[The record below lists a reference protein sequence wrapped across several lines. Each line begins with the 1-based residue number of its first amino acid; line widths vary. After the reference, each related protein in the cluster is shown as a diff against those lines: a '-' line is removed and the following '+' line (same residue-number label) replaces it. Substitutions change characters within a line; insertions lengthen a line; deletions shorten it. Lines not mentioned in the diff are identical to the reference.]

1 MKKFTKMCAVA
12 ACALFAGTATV
23 SAEDYVWKSVTVGDA
38 TTYGIRSDGS
48 LWSWGWNEKGQSGN
62 GVSERTATPTLADG
76 NRVWKKTVGGKAY
89 GFFLAEDGSLWAAG
103 TATNGVQ
110 GTNDGVDHHKVLTR
124 IGTDNDWV
132 DMACSRFWGYS
143 AFAIKTNGT
152 LWAWGENSAG
162 QLGIGNTQAQTL
174 PVQVGTDTDWK
185 QVAAGVSS
193 VLALKADGSLWG
205 WGFNMYGELFGYE
218 GRQSSPVR
226 LGSETDWE
234 KVLVIEFRAYAV
246 KKDGTLWAWGDNSR
260 NLLGFNTPTEEEST
274 SEGNPVEVVTEPRI
288 TKPTQVTAVKGEVLA
303 VSGCENTL
311 SVATGTDGIIE
322 KVWMFGSNADG
333 ALGDGKGLGNGN
345 KDIPFATVPVNPS
358 LKSSLK
364 FTTMSSGQSYTMMLT
379 DDGDIWGWGC
389 NRGGQLGD
397 ETPND
402 QLQVAYKLKPIVIN
416 CPQDEV
422 SNVGSLKDG
431 KVDAAVSF
439 DGQVLALQSDG
450 LLTSGRI
457 YDMNGAA
464 VMILAASETS
474 WNVATL
480 SQGVYVA
487 EFMIDGAPVTYKFAV
502 K

>member
-110 GTNDGVDHHKVLTR
+110 GTNDGVDHKVLTR

-152 LWAWGENSAG
+152 LWSWGENYAG

-193 VLALKADGSLWG
+193 VLALKTDGSLWG
-205 WGFNMYGELFGYE
+205 WGLNMNGELFGYE

-274 SEGNPVEVVTEPRI
+274 SEGNPVEVVTEPQI
-288 TKPTQVTAVKGEVLA
+288 TKPTQVTAVEGEVLA

-364 FTTMSSGQSYTMMLT
+364 FTSMSSGQNYTMMLT

-422 SNVGSLKDG
+422 SSVGSLKDG

-457 YDMNGAA
+457 YDMNGTA

>member
-23 SAEDYVWKSVTVGDA
+23 SAEDYVWKSVTAGGA

-110 GTNDGVDHHKVLTR
+110 GTNDGVDHKVLTR
-124 IGTDNDWV
+124 IGTDNDWA

-152 LWAWGENSAG
+152 LWSWGENSAG

-193 VLALKADGSLWG
+193 VLALKTDGSLWG
-205 WGFNMYGELFGYE
+205 WGLNMNGELFGYE

-274 SEGNPVEVVTEPRI
+274 SEGNPVEVVTEPQI
-288 TKPTQVTAVKGEVLA
+288 TKPTQVTAVEGEVLA

-364 FTTMSSGQSYTMMLT
+364 FTSMSSGQNYTMMLT
-379 DDGDIWGWGC
+379 NDGDIWGWGC

-422 SNVGSLKDG
+422 SSVGSLKDG

>member
-12 ACALFAGTATV
+12 ACALFAGAV
-23 SAEDYVWKSVTVGDA
+23 SVNAEDYTWKSVTAGDA
-38 TTYGIRSDGS
+38 TTWGIRSDGS
-48 LWSWGWNEKGQSGN
+48 LWSWGWNEKGQGGN
-62 GVSERTATPTLADG
+62 GVSLRTATPTLSDG
-76 NRVWKKTVGGKAY
+76 NRVWKKAVGGKAY

-103 TATNGVQ
+103 TAESGVQ
-110 GTNDGVDHHKVLTR
+110 GTNDGVDHKVLTR
-124 IGTDNDWV
+124 IGTDNDWA

-205 WGFNMYGELFGYE
+205 WGLNMYGELFGYE

-288 TKPTQVTAVKGEVLA
+288 TKPTQVTAVEGEVLA

-464 VMILAASETS
+464 VMILATSETS

>member
-1 MKKFTKMCAVA
+1 MCAVA

-23 SAEDYVWKSVTVGDA
+23 SAEDYVWKSVTAGDA

-110 GTNDGVDHHKVLTR
+110 GTNDGVDHKVLTR

-152 LWAWGENSAG
+152 LWSWGENSAG

-185 QVAAGVSS
+185 QVATGVSS
-193 VLALKADGSLWG
+193 VLALKTDGSLWG
-205 WGFNMYGELFGYE
+205 WGLNMNGELFGYE

-274 SEGNPVEVVTEPRI
+274 SEGNPVEVVTEPQI
-288 TKPTQVTAVKGEVLA
+288 TKPTQVTAVEGEVLA

-364 FTTMSSGQSYTMMLT
+364 FTSMSSGQNYTMMLT

-422 SNVGSLKDG
+422 SSVGSLKDG

>member
-12 ACALFAGTATV
+12 ACALFAGAV
-23 SAEDYVWKSVTVGDA
+23 SVNAEDYTWKSVTAGDA
-38 TTYGIRSDGS
+38 TTWGIRSDGS
-48 LWSWGWNEKGQSGN
+48 LWSWGWNEKGQGGN
-62 GVSERTATPTLADG
+62 GVSLRTATPTLSDG
-76 NRVWKKTVGGKAY
+76 NRVWKKAVGGKAY

-103 TATNGVQ
+103 TAESGVQ
-110 GTNDGVDHHKVLTR
+110 GTNDGVDHKVLTR
-124 IGTDNDWV
+124 IGTDNDWA

-205 WGFNMYGELFGYE
+205 WGLNMYGELFGYE

-288 TKPTQVTAVKGEVLA
+288 TKPTQVTAVEGEVLA

-487 EFMIDGAPVTYKFAV
+487 EFMIDGVPVTYKFAV

>member
-12 ACALFAGTATV
+12 ACALFAGAV
-23 SAEDYVWKSVTVGDA
+23 SVNAEDYTWKSVTAGDA
-38 TTYGIRSDGS
+38 TTWGIRSDGS
-48 LWSWGWNEKGQSGN
+48 LWSWGWNEKGQGGN

-76 NRVWKKTVGGKAY
+76 NRVWKKVVGGKAY

-103 TATNGVQ
+103 TAESGVQ
-110 GTNDGVDHHKVLTR
+110 GTNDGVDHKVLTR
-124 IGTDNDWV
+124 IGTDNDWA

-162 QLGIGNTQAQTL
+162 RLGIGNTQAQTL

-205 WGFNMYGELFGYE
+205 WGLNMYGELFGYE
-218 GRQSSPVR
+218 GRQSLPVR

-246 KKDGTLWAWGDNSR
+246 KKDGTLWAWGDNSL

-288 TKPTQVTAVKGEVLA
+288 TKPTQVTAVEGEVLA

-422 SNVGSLKDG
+422 SSVGSLKDG
-431 KVDAAVSF
+431 KVDVAVSF

>member
-110 GTNDGVDHHKVLTR
+110 GTNDGVDHKVLTR
-124 IGTDNDWV
+124 IGTDNDWA

-152 LWAWGENSAG
+152 LWSWGENFAG

-193 VLALKADGSLWG
+193 VLALKTDGSLWG
-205 WGFNMYGELFGYE
+205 WGLNMNGELFGYE

-246 KKDGTLWAWGDNSR
+246 KKDGTLWAWGDNSQ

-274 SEGNPVEVVTEPRI
+274 SEGNPVEVVTEPQI

-364 FTTMSSGQSYTMMLT
+364 FTSMSSGQNYTMMLT

-422 SNVGSLKDG
+422 SSVGSLKDG

-457 YDMNGAA
+457 YDMNGTA

>member
-23 SAEDYVWKSVTVGDA
+23 SAEDYVWKSVTAGDA

-110 GTNDGVDHHKVLTR
+110 GTNDGVDHKVLTR

-152 LWAWGENSAG
+152 LWSWGENSAG

-185 QVAAGVSS
+185 QVATGVSS
-193 VLALKADGSLWG
+193 VLALKTDGSLWG
-205 WGFNMYGELFGYE
+205 WGLNMNGELFGYE

-274 SEGNPVEVVTEPRI
+274 SEGNPVEVVTEPQI
-288 TKPTQVTAVKGEVLA
+288 TKPTQVTAVEGEVLA

-364 FTTMSSGQSYTMMLT
+364 FTSMSSGQNYTMMLT

-422 SNVGSLKDG
+422 SSVGSLKDG
-431 KVDAAVSF
+431 KVDAAGFAERRAVDF
-439 DGQVLALQSDG
+439 GKNIRYEWRGGDDFGCFRNVMECRHVIPR
-450 LLTSGRI
+450 RI
-457 YDMNGAA
+457 CG
-464 VMILAASETS
+464 
-474 WNVATL
+474 
-480 SQGVYVA
+480 
-487 EFMIDGAPVTYKFAV
+487 
-502 K
+502 

>member
-23 SAEDYVWKSVTVGDA
+23 SAEDYVWKSVTAGDA

-110 GTNDGVDHHKVLTR
+110 GTNDGVDHKVLTR
-124 IGTDNDWV
+124 IGTDNDWA

-152 LWAWGENSAG
+152 LWSWGKNSAG

-193 VLALKADGSLWG
+193 VLALKTDGSLWG
-205 WGFNMYGELFGYE
+205 WGLNMNGELFGYE

-246 KKDGTLWAWGDNSR
+246 KKDGTLWAWGDNSC

-288 TKPTQVTAVKGEVLA
+288 TKPTQVTAVEGEVLA

-311 SVATGTDGIIE
+311 SVATGADGIIE

-364 FTTMSSGQSYTMMLT
+364 FTSMSSGQNYTMMLT

-422 SNVGSLKDG
+422 SSVGSLKDG

>member
-12 ACALFAGTATV
+12 ACALFAGAV
-23 SAEDYVWKSVTVGDA
+23 SVNAEDYTWKSVTAGDA
-38 TTYGIRSDGS
+38 TTWGIRSDGS
-48 LWSWGWNEKGQSGN
+48 LWSWGWNEKGQGGN
-62 GVSERTATPTLADG
+62 GVSLRTATPTLSDG
-76 NRVWKKTVGGKAY
+76 NRVWKKAVGGKAY

-110 GTNDGVDHHKVLTR
+110 GTNDGVDHKVLTR

-152 LWAWGENSAG
+152 LWSWGANSAG

-193 VLALKADGSLWG
+193 VLALKTDGSLWG
-205 WGFNMYGELFGYE
+205 WGFNMNGELFGYE

-288 TKPTQVTAVKGEVLA
+288 TKPTQVTAVEGEVLA

-364 FTTMSSGQSYTMMLT
+364 FTSMSSGQNYTMMLT

-422 SNVGSLKDG
+422 SSVGSLKDG

-457 YDMNGAA
+457 YDMNGTA

>member
-1 MKKFTKMCAVA
+1 MKKFTKMWAIA
-12 ACALFAGTATV
+12 ACALFAGTAAV
-23 SAEDYVWKSVTVGDA
+23 NAEDYTWKFVTAGDA
-38 TTYGIRSDGS
+38 TTYAIRSDGS
-48 LWSWGWNEKGQSGN
+48 LWSWGWNEKGQGGN

-76 NRVWKKTVGGKAY
+76 NRVWKKAVGGKAY

-103 TATNGVQ
+103 THEGGVQ
-110 GTNDGVDHHKVLTR
+110 GTNDGIDHKVLTR
-124 IGTDNDWV
+124 IGTDNDWA

-143 AFAIKTNGT
+143 GFAIKTNGT
-152 LWAWGENSAG
+152 LW
-162 QLGIGNTQAQTL
+162 
-174 PVQVGTDTDWK
+174 
-185 QVAAGVSS
+185 
-193 VLALKADGSLWG
+193 G
-205 WGFNMYGELFGYE
+205 WGFNMYSELFGHE
-218 GRQSSPVR
+218 GKQLSPVR

-234 KVLVIEFRAYAV
+234 QVVVIDFRAYAV
-246 KKDGTLWAWGDNSR
+246 KKDGTLWAWGDNAN
-260 NLLGFNTPTEEEST
+260 NLLGFNTPTEEET
-274 SEGNPVEVVTEPRI
+274 TAEGNPVEVVTVPQI
-288 TKPTQVTAVKGEVLA
+288 TAPTHVTSIEGKVLTI
-303 VSGCENTL
+303 SGCENTL
-311 SVATGTDGIIE
+311 SVATGTDGVIE
-322 KVWMFGSNADG
+322 KVWMLGSNTDG

-345 KDIPFATVPVNPS
+345 KDIPFAKVPVHPS

-364 FTTMSSGQSYTMMLT
+364 FAGMSSGQNYTVMLT
-379 DDGDIWGWGC
+379 TDGDIWGWGC

-422 SNVGSLKDG
+422 SSVGSLKDG

-450 LLTSGRI
+450 LLTSGKI
-457 YDMNGAA
+457 YDMKGTA

>member
-1 MKKFTKMCAVA
+1 MKKFTKMCVVA

-23 SAEDYVWKSVTVGDA
+23 SAEDYVWKSVTAGDA

-110 GTNDGVDHHKVLTR
+110 GTNDGVDHKVLTR
-124 IGTDNDWV
+124 IGTDNDWA

-205 WGFNMYGELFGYE
+205 WGLNMYGELFGYE

-274 SEGNPVEVVTEPRI
+274 SEGNPVEVVTEPQI
-288 TKPTQVTAVKGEVLA
+288 TKPTQVTAVEGEVLA

-364 FTTMSSGQSYTMMLT
+364 FTSMSSGQNYTMMLT

-422 SNVGSLKDG
+422 SSVGSLKDG

-457 YDMNGAA
+457 YDMNGTA

-487 EFMIDGAPVTYKFAV
+487 EFMIDGALVTYKFAV

>member
-1 MKKFTKMCAVA
+1 M
-12 ACALFAGTATV
+12 
-23 SAEDYVWKSVTVGDA
+23 
-38 TTYGIRSDGS
+38 RS
-48 LWSWGWNEKGQSGN
+48 LN
-62 GVSERTATPTLADG
+62 TIP
-76 NRVWKKTVGGKAY
+76 
-89 GFFLAEDGSLWAAG
+89 
-103 TATNGVQ
+103 
-110 GTNDGVDHHKVLTR
+110 NDGVDHKVLTR
-124 IGTDNDWV
+124 IGTDNDWA

-152 LWAWGENSAG
+152 LWSWGENSAG

-193 VLALKADGSLWG
+193 VLALKTDGSLWG
-205 WGFNMYGELFGYE
+205 WGLNMNGELFGYE

-274 SEGNPVEVVTEPRI
+274 SEGNPVEVVTEPQI

-358 LKSSLK
+358 LKSILK
-364 FTTMSSGQSYTMMLT
+364 FTSMSSGQNYTMMLT

-422 SNVGSLKDG
+422 SSVGSLKDG

-457 YDMNGAA
+457 YDMNGTA

>member
-12 ACALFAGTATV
+12 ACALFARTATV
-23 SAEDYVWKSVTVGDA
+23 SAEDYVWKSVTAGDA

-76 NRVWKKTVGGKAY
+76 NRVWKKTVGGRAY

-110 GTNDGVDHHKVLTR
+110 GTNDGVDHKVLTR

-152 LWAWGENSAG
+152 LWSWGENSAG

-193 VLALKADGSLWG
+193 VLALKTDGSLWG
-205 WGFNMYGELFGYE
+205 WGLNMNGELFGYE

-246 KKDGTLWAWGDNSR
+246 KKDGTLWAWGDNSQ

-274 SEGNPVEVVTEPRI
+274 SEGNPVEVVTEPQI
-288 TKPTQVTAVKGEVLA
+288 TKPTQVTAVEGEVLA

-364 FTTMSSGQSYTMMLT
+364 FTSMSSGQNYTMMLT

-422 SNVGSLKDG
+422 SSVGSLKDG

>member
-12 ACALFAGTATV
+12 ACALFAGAV
-23 SAEDYVWKSVTVGDA
+23 SVNAEDYTWKSVTAGDA
-38 TTYGIRSDGS
+38 TTWGIRSDGS
-48 LWSWGWNEKGQSGN
+48 LWSWGWNEKGQGGN
-62 GVSERTATPTLADG
+62 GVSLRTATPTLSDG
-76 NRVWKKTVGGKAY
+76 NRVWKKAVGGKAY

-103 TATNGVQ
+103 TAESGVQ
-110 GTNDGVDHHKVLTR
+110 GTNDGVDHKVLTR
-124 IGTDNDWV
+124 IGTDNDWA

-205 WGFNMYGELFGYE
+205 WGLNMYGELFGYE

-288 TKPTQVTAVKGEVLA
+288 TKPTQVTAVEGEVLA

-364 FTTMSSGQSYTMMLT
+364 FTSMSSGQSYTMMLT

-422 SNVGSLKDG
+422 SSVGSLKDG

>member
-23 SAEDYVWKSVTVGDA
+23 SAEDYVWKSVTAGDA

-110 GTNDGVDHHKVLTR
+110 GTNDGVDHKVLTR
-124 IGTDNDWV
+124 IGTDNDWA

-152 LWAWGENSAG
+152 LWSWGENSAG

-193 VLALKADGSLWG
+193 VLALKTDGSLWG
-205 WGFNMYGELFGYE
+205 WGLNMNGELFGYE

-274 SEGNPVEVVTEPRI
+274 SEGNPVEVVTEPQI
-288 TKPTQVTAVKGEVLA
+288 TKPTQVTAVEGEVLA

-345 KDIPFATVPVNPS
+345 KDIPFATVLVNPS

-364 FTTMSSGQSYTMMLT
+364 FTSMSSGQNYTMMLT
-379 DDGDIWGWGC
+379 NDGDIWGWGC

-422 SNVGSLKDG
+422 SSVGSLKDG

>member
-12 ACALFAGTATV
+12 ACALFAGAV
-23 SAEDYVWKSVTVGDA
+23 SVNAEDYTWKSVTAGDA
-38 TTYGIRSDGS
+38 TTWGIRSDGS
-48 LWSWGWNEKGQSGN
+48 LWSWGWNEKGQGGN
-62 GVSERTATPTLADG
+62 GVSLRTATPTLSDG
-76 NRVWKKTVGGKAY
+76 NRVWKKAVGGKAY

-103 TATNGVQ
+103 TAESGVQ
-110 GTNDGVDHHKVLTR
+110 GTNDGVDHKVLTR
-124 IGTDNDWV
+124 IGTDNDWA

-205 WGFNMYGELFGYE
+205 WGLNMYGELFGYE

-288 TKPTQVTAVKGEVLA
+288 TKPTQVTAVEGEVLA

-480 SQGVYVA
+480 SQGVYVV

>member
-12 ACALFAGTATV
+12 ACALFAGAV
-23 SAEDYVWKSVTVGDA
+23 SVNAEDYTWKSVTAGDA
-38 TTYGIRSDGS
+38 TTWGIRSDGS
-48 LWSWGWNEKGQSGN
+48 LWSWGWNEKGQGGN
-62 GVSERTATPTLADG
+62 GVSLRTATPTLSDG
-76 NRVWKKTVGGKAY
+76 NRVWKKAVGGKAY

-103 TATNGVQ
+103 TAESGVQ
-110 GTNDGVDHHKVLTR
+110 GTNDGVDHKVLTR
-124 IGTDNDWV
+124 IGTDNDWA

-205 WGFNMYGELFGYE
+205 WGLNMYGELFGYE

-288 TKPTQVTAVKGEVLA
+288 TKPTQVTAVEGEVLA

>member
-76 NRVWKKTVGGKAY
+76 NRVWKKAVGGKAY

-110 GTNDGVDHHKVLTR
+110 GTNDGVDHKVLTR
-124 IGTDNDWV
+124 IGTDNDWA

-174 PVQVGTDTDWK
+174 PVQVGTDKDWK

-193 VLALKADGSLWG
+193 VLALKTDGSLWG
-205 WGFNMYGELFGYE
+205 WGFNMNGELFGYE

-274 SEGNPVEVVTEPRI
+274 SEGNPVEVVTEPQI
-288 TKPTQVTAVKGEVLA
+288 TKPTQVTAVEGEVLA

-364 FTTMSSGQSYTMMLT
+364 FTSMSSGQNYTMMLT

-422 SNVGSLKDG
+422 SSVGSLKDG

-457 YDMNGAA
+457 YDMNGTA

>member
-12 ACALFAGTATV
+12 ACALFAGAV
-23 SAEDYVWKSVTVGDA
+23 SVNAEDYTWKSVTAGDA
-38 TTYGIRSDGS
+38 TTWGIRSDGS
-48 LWSWGWNEKGQSGN
+48 LWSWGWNEKGQGGN
-62 GVSERTATPTLADG
+62 GVSLRTATPTLSDG
-76 NRVWKKTVGGKAY
+76 NRVWKKAVGGKAY

-103 TATNGVQ
+103 TAESGVQ
-110 GTNDGVDHHKVLTR
+110 GTNDGVDHKVLTR
-124 IGTDNDWV
+124 IGTDYDWA
-132 DMACSRFWGYS
+132 DMACSRVWGYS

-205 WGFNMYGELFGYE
+205 WGLNMYGELFGYE

-288 TKPTQVTAVKGEVLA
+288 TKPTQVTAVEGEVLA

-487 EFMIDGAPVTYKFAV
+487 EFMIDGAPVTYKFVV

>member
-110 GTNDGVDHHKVLTR
+110 GTNDGVDHKVLTR

-152 LWAWGENSAG
+152 LWSWGENSAG

-193 VLALKADGSLWG
+193 VLALKTDGSLWG
-205 WGFNMYGELFGYE
+205 WGLNMNGELFGYE

-246 KKDGTLWAWGDNSR
+246 KKDGTLWAWGDNSL

-274 SEGNPVEVVTEPRI
+274 SEGNPVEVVTEPQI
-288 TKPTQVTAVKGEVLA
+288 TKPTQVTAVEGEVLA

-364 FTTMSSGQSYTMMLT
+364 FTSMSSGQNYTMMLT

-422 SNVGSLKDG
+422 SSVGSLKDG

-457 YDMNGAA
+457 YDMNGTA

>member
-12 ACALFAGTATV
+12 ACALFAGAV
-23 SAEDYVWKSVTVGDA
+23 SVNAEDYTWKSVTAGDA
-38 TTYGIRSDGS
+38 TTWGIRSDGS
-48 LWSWGWNEKGQSGN
+48 LWSWGWNEKGQGGN

-76 NRVWKKTVGGKAY
+76 NRVWKKVVGGKAY

-103 TATNGVQ
+103 TAERGVQ
-110 GTNDGVDHHKVLTR
+110 GTNDGVDHKVLTR
-124 IGTDNDWV
+124 IGTDNDWA

-205 WGFNMYGELFGYE
+205 WGLNMYGELFGYE

-246 KKDGTLWAWGDNSR
+246 KKDGTLWAWGDNSW

-288 TKPTQVTAVKGEVLA
+288 TKPTQVTAVEGEVLA

-422 SNVGSLKDG
+422 SSVGSLKDG

-480 SQGVYVA
+480 SQGVYVV

>member
-12 ACALFAGTATV
+12 ACALFAGAV
-23 SAEDYVWKSVTVGDA
+23 SVNAEDYTWKSVTAGDA
-38 TTYGIRSDGS
+38 TTWGIRSDGS
-48 LWSWGWNEKGQSGN
+48 LWSWGWNEKGQGGN

-76 NRVWKKTVGGKAY
+76 NRVWKKVVGGKAY

-103 TATNGVQ
+103 TAESGVQ
-110 GTNDGVDHHKVLTR
+110 GTNDGVDHKVLTR
-124 IGTDNDWV
+124 IGTDNDWA

-205 WGFNMYGELFGYE
+205 WGLNMNGELFGYE

-234 KVLVIEFRAYAV
+234 KVLVIEYRAYAV

-288 TKPTQVTAVKGEVLA
+288 TKPTQVTAVEGEVLA

-311 SVATGTDGIIE
+311 SVATGADGIIE

-364 FTTMSSGQSYTMMLT
+364 FTSMSSGQNYTMMLT

-422 SNVGSLKDG
+422 SSVGSLKDG

-457 YDMNGAA
+457 YDMNGTA

-487 EFMIDGAPVTYKFAV
+487 EFMIDGALVTYKFAV

>member
-23 SAEDYVWKSVTVGDA
+23 SAEDYVWKSVTAGDA

-110 GTNDGVDHHKVLTR
+110 GTNDGVDHKVLTR
-124 IGTDNDWV
+124 IGTDNDWA

-152 LWAWGENSAG
+152 LWSWGENSAG
-162 QLGIGNTQAQTL
+162 HLGIGNTQAQTL

-193 VLALKADGSLWG
+193 VLALKTDGSLWG
-205 WGFNMYGELFGYE
+205 WGLNMNGELFGYE

-274 SEGNPVEVVTEPRI
+274 SEGNPVEVVTEPQI
-288 TKPTQVTAVKGEVLA
+288 TKPTQVTAVEGEVLA

-364 FTTMSSGQSYTMMLT
+364 FTSMSSGQNYTMMLT

-422 SNVGSLKDG
+422 SSVGSLKDG

>member
-23 SAEDYVWKSVTVGDA
+23 SAEDYVWKSVTAGDA

-110 GTNDGVDHHKVLTR
+110 GTNDGVDHKVLTR

-152 LWAWGENSAG
+152 LWSWGENSAG

-193 VLALKADGSLWG
+193 VLALKTDGSLWG
-205 WGFNMYGELFGYE
+205 WGFNMNGELFGYE

-288 TKPTQVTAVKGEVLA
+288 TKPTQVTAVEGEVLA

-311 SVATGTDGIIE
+311 SVATGADGIIE

-397 ETPND
+397 ETLND

-422 SNVGSLKDG
+422 SSVGSLKDG

>member
-12 ACALFAGTATV
+12 ACALFAGAV
-23 SAEDYVWKSVTVGDA
+23 SVNAEDYTWKSVTAGDA
-38 TTYGIRSDGS
+38 TTWGIRSDGS
-48 LWSWGWNEKGQSGN
+48 LWSWGWNEKGQGGN

-76 NRVWKKTVGGKAY
+76 NRVWKKVVGGKAY

-103 TATNGVQ
+103 TAESGVQ
-110 GTNDGVDHHKVLTR
+110 GTNDGVDHKVLTR
-124 IGTDNDWV
+124 IGTDNDWA

-205 WGFNMYGELFGYE
+205 WGLNMYGELFVYE

-288 TKPTQVTAVKGEVLA
+288 TKPTQVTAVEGEVLA

-422 SNVGSLKDG
+422 SSVGSLKDG

-480 SQGVYVA
+480 SQGVYVT

>member
-23 SAEDYVWKSVTVGDA
+23 SAEDYVWKSVTAGDA

-110 GTNDGVDHHKVLTR
+110 GTNDGVDHKVLTR
-124 IGTDNDWV
+124 IGTDNDWA

-162 QLGIGNTQAQTL
+162 KLGIGNTQTQTL

-205 WGFNMYGELFGYE
+205 WGLNMYGELFGYE

-274 SEGNPVEVVTEPRI
+274 SEGNPVEVVTEPQI
-288 TKPTQVTAVKGEVLA
+288 TKPTQVTAVEGEVLA

-364 FTTMSSGQSYTMMLT
+364 FTSMSSGQNYTMMLT

-422 SNVGSLKDG
+422 SSVGSLKDG

-457 YDMNGAA
+457 YDMNGTA

-487 EFMIDGAPVTYKFAV
+487 EFMIDGALVTYKFAV

>member
-23 SAEDYVWKSVTVGDA
+23 SAEDYVWKSVTAGDA

-110 GTNDGVDHHKVLTR
+110 GTNDGVDHKVLTR

-152 LWAWGENSAG
+152 LWSWGENSAG

-193 VLALKADGSLWG
+193 VLALKTDGSLWG
-205 WGFNMYGELFGYE
+205 WGLNMNGELFGYE

-274 SEGNPVEVVTEPRI
+274 SEGNPVEVVTEPQI
-288 TKPTQVTAVKGEVLA
+288 TKPTQVTAVEGEVLA

-364 FTTMSSGQSYTMMLT
+364 FTSMSSGQNYTMMLT

-422 SNVGSLKDG
+422 SSVGSLKDG

-457 YDMNGAA
+457 YDMNGEA

>member
-23 SAEDYVWKSVTVGDA
+23 SAEDYVWKSVTAGDA

-110 GTNDGVDHHKVLTR
+110 GTNDGVDHKVLTR

-152 LWAWGENSAG
+152 LWSWGENSAG
-162 QLGIGNTQAQTL
+162 QLGVGNTQAQTL

-193 VLALKADGSLWG
+193 VLALKTDGSLWG
-205 WGFNMYGELFGYE
+205 WGLNMNGELFGYE

-274 SEGNPVEVVTEPRI
+274 SEGNPVEVVTEPQI
-288 TKPTQVTAVKGEVLA
+288 TKPTQVTAVEGEVLA

-364 FTTMSSGQSYTMMLT
+364 FTSMSSGQNYTMMLT

-422 SNVGSLKDG
+422 SSVGSLKDG

>member
-12 ACALFAGTATV
+12 ACALFAGAV
-23 SAEDYVWKSVTVGDA
+23 SVNAEDYTWKSVTAGDA
-38 TTYGIRSDGS
+38 TTWGIRSDGS
-48 LWSWGWNEKGQSGN
+48 LWSWGWNEKGQGGN

-76 NRVWKKTVGGKAY
+76 NRVWKKVVGGKAY

-103 TATNGVQ
+103 TAESGVQ
-110 GTNDGVDHHKVLTR
+110 GTNDGVDHKVLTR
-124 IGTDNDWV
+124 IGTDNDWA

-143 AFAIKTNGT
+143 AFAIKTN
-152 LWAWGENSAG
+152 
-162 QLGIGNTQAQTL
+162 
-174 PVQVGTDTDWK
+174 
-185 QVAAGVSS
+185 
-193 VLALKADGSLWG
+193 
-205 WGFNMYGELFGYE
+205 
-218 GRQSSPVR
+218 
-226 LGSETDWE
+226 
-234 KVLVIEFRAYAV
+234 
-246 KKDGTLWAWGDNSR
+246 GTLWAWGDNSR

-288 TKPTQVTAVKGEVLA
+288 TKPTQVTAVEGEVLA

-311 SVATGTDGIIE
+311 SVATGADGIIE

-422 SNVGSLKDG
+422 SSVGSLKDG

>member
-1 MKKFTKMCAVA
+1 MKKFTKMWAIA
-12 ACALFAGTATV
+12 ACALFAGTAAV
-23 SAEDYVWKSVTVGDA
+23 NAEDYTWKFVTAGDA
-38 TTYGIRSDGS
+38 TTYAIRSDGS
-48 LWSWGWNEKGQSGN
+48 LWSWGWNEKGQGGN

-76 NRVWKKTVGGKAY
+76 NRVWKKAVGGKAY

-103 TATNGVQ
+103 THKGGVQ
-110 GTNDGVDHHKVLTR
+110 GTNDGIDHKVLTR
-124 IGTDNDWV
+124 IGTDNDWA

-143 AFAIKTNGT
+143 GFAIKTNGT
-152 LWAWGENSAG
+152 LWAWGKNSAG
-162 QLGIGNTQAQTL
+162 QLGIGNTQAQTA
-174 PVQVGTDTDWK
+174 PVQVGADMDWK
-185 QVAAGVSS
+185 QVAAGCSS
-193 VLALKADGSLWG
+193 VLALKTDGSLWG
-205 WGFNMYGELFGYE
+205 WGFNMYSELFGHE
-218 GRQSSPVR
+218 GKQLSPVR

-234 KVLVIEFRAYAV
+234 QVVVIDFRAYAV
-246 KKDGTLWAWGDNSR
+246 KKDGTLWAWGDNAN
-260 NLLGFNTPTEEEST
+260 NLLGFNTPTEEET
-274 SEGNPVEVVTEPRI
+274 TAEGNPVEVVTVPQI
-288 TKPTQVTAVKGEVLA
+288 TAPTHVTSIEGKVLTI
-303 VSGCENTL
+303 SGCENTL
-311 SVATGTDGIIE
+311 SVATGTDGVIE
-322 KVWMFGSNADG
+322 KVWMLGSNTDG

-345 KDIPFATVPVNPS
+345 KDIPFAKVPVHPS

-364 FTTMSSGQSYTMMLT
+364 FAGMSSGQNYTVMLT
-379 DDGDIWGWGC
+379 TDGDIWGWGC

-422 SNVGSLKDG
+422 SSVGSLKDG

-450 LLTSGRI
+450 LLTSGKI
-457 YDMNGAA
+457 YDMKGTA

>member
-23 SAEDYVWKSVTVGDA
+23 SAEDYVWKSVTAGDA

-110 GTNDGVDHHKVLTR
+110 GTNDGVDHKVLTR

-152 LWAWGENSAG
+152 LWSWGENSAG

-193 VLALKADGSLWG
+193 VLALKTDGSLWG
-205 WGFNMYGELFGYE
+205 WGLNMNGELFGYE

-274 SEGNPVEVVTEPRI
+274 SEGNPVEVVTEPQI
-288 TKPTQVTAVKGEVLA
+288 TKPTQVTAVEGEVLA

-364 FTTMSSGQSYTMMLT
+364 FTSMSSGQNYTMMLT

-422 SNVGSLKDG
+422 SSVGSLKDG

-450 LLTSGRI
+450 LLTSGKI
-457 YDMNGAA
+457 YDMKGTA
-464 VMILAASETS
+464 VMILAASKRHGMS
-474 WNVATL
+474 PRYPKAYMWLNL
-480 SQGVYVA
+480 
-487 EFMIDGAPVTYKFAV
+487 
-502 K
+502 

>member
-23 SAEDYVWKSVTVGDA
+23 SAEDYVWKSVTAGDA

-110 GTNDGVDHHKVLTR
+110 GTNDGVDHKVLTR

-152 LWAWGENSAG
+152 LWSWGENSAG

-193 VLALKADGSLWG
+193 VLALKTDGSLWG
-205 WGFNMYGELFGYE
+205 WGLNMNGELFGYE

-274 SEGNPVEVVTEPRI
+274 SEGNPVEVVTEPQI
-288 TKPTQVTAVKGEVLA
+288 TKPTQVTAVEGEVLA

-311 SVATGTDGIIE
+311 SVATGADGIIE

-364 FTTMSSGQSYTMMLT
+364 FTSMSSGQNYTMMLT

-464 VMILAASETS
+464 VMILATSETS

>member
-23 SAEDYVWKSVTVGDA
+23 SAEDYVWKSVTAGDA

-110 GTNDGVDHHKVLTR
+110 GTNDGVDHKVLTR

-152 LWAWGENSAG
+152 LWSWGGNSAG

-193 VLALKADGSLWG
+193 VLALKTDGSLWG
-205 WGFNMYGELFGYE
+205 WGLNMNGELFGYE

-246 KKDGTLWAWGDNSR
+246 KKDGTLWAWGDNSC

-274 SEGNPVEVVTEPRI
+274 SEGNPVEVVTEPQI

-364 FTTMSSGQSYTMMLT
+364 FTSMSSGQNYTMMLT

-422 SNVGSLKDG
+422 SSVGSLKDG

-457 YDMNGAA
+457 YDMNGTA